1 MDSMFDSP
9 IPEIRLVGGWSCP
22 AFEESL
28 SLRLVC
34 KLGDFFFRLL
44 FGIAVFLLEEAGE
57 LVLIAP
63 EGCQVLVGQLAPLL
77 LHHSRKLLPVTRE
90 LIPFQ
95 DVPPMAKEF
104 SDVIAIGRPP
114 ALEGILVV
122 PRSRTSLRT
131 VLGADCRVGS
141 RPEITAIERFVFAT
155 PSFRCGKNAASR
167 RERTGVNIIS
177 TVSLISSGFERKKKP
192 TRWNTPKVFDHVG
205 LLVNGPPGNRGL
217 PFI

>member
-9 IPEIRLVGGWSCP
+9 IPEIRLVGGWSWP
-22 AFEESL
+22 TSEESL

-63 EGCQVLVGQLAPLL
+63 EGRQVLVSQLAPLL
-77 LHHSRKLLPVTRE
+77 LHHSRKLLPITRE

-104 SDVIAIGRPP
+104 SDVIAIIPPP
-114 ALEGILVV
+114 ALEGILFV
-122 PRSRTSLRT
+122 PRSRTSLRPA
-131 VLGADCRVGS
+131 LGADGRVGN
-141 RPEITAIERFVFAT
+141 RPRMPSWFERDADRELTLPARQAVS
-155 PSFRCGKNAASR
+155 PNKGE
-167 RERTGVNIIS
+167 RERQ
-177 TVSLISSGFERKKKP
+177 
-192 TRWNTPKVFDHVG
+192 
-205 LLVNGPPGNRGL
+205 L
-217 PFI
+217 PVRTT